1 MIWCIITPTKI
12 IIGTREIHLSKAPLF
27 CRFDIINGF
36 SLKDDNHY
44 NEFQSDSN
52 TTNDNTA
59 KVTNSNLKTII
70 DNKLAEL
77 NLSGYSAKMIMN
89 RAEAMSCSGCH
100 QNSSDEAPHAVIDPS
115 VLRAAKAPPL
125 G

>member
-1 MIWCIITPTKI
+1 MVFVFMLILSFATK
-12 IIGTREIHLSKAPLF
+12 RWASPNCCKN
-27 CRFDIINGF
+27 DIF
-36 SLKDDNHY
+36 
-44 NEFQSDSN
+44 DSN

-89 RAEAMSCSGCH
+89 RAAFSASNLPIQLIEQVKIVQSM
-100 QNSSDEAPHAVIDPS
+100 
-115 VLRAAKAPPL
+115 LRIERLAH
-125 G
+125 

>member
-1 MIWCIITPTKI
+1 MSLEL
-12 IIGTREIHLSKAPLF
+12 GLVA
-27 CRFDIINGF
+27 RFSGV
-36 SLKDDNHY
+36 HY

-70 DNKLAEL
+70 NNKLAEL

-89 RAEAMSCSGCH
+89 RSNLPIQLIEQVKIVQSM
-100 QNSSDEAPHAVIDPS
+100 
-115 VLRAAKAPPL
+115 LRIERLAH
-125 G
+125 